1 MLFAQEQKCSH
12 AQSVKPRGDV
22 WLRSYQG
29 KNFYTTYRD
38 RMANAESTALGQG
51 DPCQAVAEAYL
62 RVLDESHDAISSDH
76 DQHQKLRD
84 RQH

>member
-1 MLFAQEQKCSH
+1 MKFAQEQKCSH

-22 WLRSYQG
+22 WLPAWCRCWGSYQS

-38 RMANAESTALGQG
+38 KMANAESTALGQG

-62 RVLDESHDAISSDH
+62 RVLDESHDAISSDQ
-76 DQHQKLRD
+76 DQQE
-84 RQH
+84 

>member
-1 MLFAQEQKCSH
+1 
-12 AQSVKPRGDV
+12 
-22 WLRSYQG
+22 
-29 KNFYTTYRD
+29 
-38 RMANAESTALGQG
+38 MANAESTDLGQG